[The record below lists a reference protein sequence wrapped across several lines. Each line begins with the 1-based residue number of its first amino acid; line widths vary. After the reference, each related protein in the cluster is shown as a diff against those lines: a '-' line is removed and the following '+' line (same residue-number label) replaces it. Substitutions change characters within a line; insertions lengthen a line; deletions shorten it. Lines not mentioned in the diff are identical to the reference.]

1 MPIMELDIRPY
12 ANEPVAQGAID
23 FLEGQLV
30 HYKRKAAKQPT
41 FKPFLDELVK
51 TIAELRQ
58 EMAMQ
63 KNIV

>member
-1 MPIMELDIRPY
+1 MPITELDIRPY
-12 ANEPVAQGAID
+12 VGEPVTQGTID
-23 FLEGQLV
+23 FLEGQLA

-58 EMAMQ
+58 EMAVQ